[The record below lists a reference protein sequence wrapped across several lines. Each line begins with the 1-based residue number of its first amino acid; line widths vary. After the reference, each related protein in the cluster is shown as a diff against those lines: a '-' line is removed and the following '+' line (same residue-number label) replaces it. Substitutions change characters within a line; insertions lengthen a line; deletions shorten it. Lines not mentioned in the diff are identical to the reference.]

1 MEKRIYGPDGT
12 VARRVVSAGG
22 PSTSTVYKDPDSGRT
37 LVHRVTDAEP
47 ALRAAAHA
55 RSEGGQKL
63 EHGRLMGYMPENDY
77 FKMVKE
83 ARRESTLAG
92 GGYADI
98 LARKKRE
105 YFARNSLLR
114 A

>member
-1 MEKRIYGPDGT
+1 MEKVIYGPDGT
-12 VARRVVSAGG
+12 AARRVVAAGG
-22 PSTSTVYKDPDSGRT
+22 GSTSTVYKDLDSGRT

-47 ALRAAAHA
+47 ALRAAAAA
-55 RSEGGQKL
+55 RQNGGETL

-83 ARRESTLAG
+83 ARTEAAHQG
-92 GGYADI
+92 GGYSEI

-105 YFARNSLLR
+105 YFQRNSLLR